1 MGFIVFTSFQVNENM
16 VGKAI
21 LINLSNQ
28 DQQKLLSFHYSINVF
43 DLCNSVVAFLC
54 NFVQKR
60 KNKILKIPINN
71 LKGIAWFLTR
81 MIAPSVEATH
91 ITINPKKGEFPNV
104 QKMHLLSSNSNLCN

>member
-28 DQQKLLSFHYSINVF
+28 DQQKLISFHYSINVF

-54 NFVQKR
+54 NFDQKR

-71 LKGIAWFLTR
+71 LEGIAWLLTR
-81 MIAPSVEATH
+81 MTAPLVEATH
-91 ITINPKKGEFPNV
+91 ITISPKKGEFPNV
-104 QKMHLLSSNSNLCN
+104 ENASIIIEFKSL